1 MSAAFLLTS
10 LIWTGLL
17 ALGAEALTRGR
28 VNPRFAQS
36 VWRIAAFL
44 MVLPWLGLVI
54 SPILP
59 NVPAYL
65 PDFPDLVE
73 FGGAQNA
80 PAIATT
86 TPETPSRITPKLAD
100 ILFGTLI
107 LGWIIRACFAVTAHI
122 RLRALTRAAT
132 PTKNSH
138 FIIASVHWAAQLKLK
153 TPPQIARFNGHGS
166 PFVSGLLHQTIYL
179 PASLTDETHIKPVIA
194 HECTHIARGDLI
206 TRPLERMVADLIWFS
221 PFAWL
226 ARQRL
231 DYWREAVC
239 DAETVAL
246 TAEPIAYARALSF
259 VARNARPM
267 PNLPIAALI
276 PNKKKALPMRVSS
289 ILEPSTKT
297 SRKRLG
303 LGLAAL
309 LIAAPLALAQ
319 GLSESAVDSA
329 QTFSRPIINV
339 DGARITSEYGIRTH
353 PITKDTS
360 FHVGTDIAGLP
371 LGTPLAAPA
380 DGTVVHA
387 GIKLA
392 HDGTETGYG
401 NVVDLRLNASG
412 HVLRYAQ
419 LSEVKV
425 SKGDRVSAGNIVGL
439 LGSSGQ
445 STGPHLHLEYHRPH
459 PNPKNPE
466 FADEP
471 VPWNPQEVEGLVLF
485 PTE

>member
-28 VNPRFAQS
+28 VNPVFAQRT
-36 VWRIAAFL
+36 WRIAAFL

-54 SPILP
+54 SPFLP
-59 NVPAYL
+59 SVPAYL

-80 PAIATT
+80 PATLTT
-86 TPETPSRITPKLAD
+86 TPETQSRGMPKLAD
-100 ILFGTLI
+100 ILLGALI
-107 LGWIIRACFAVTAHI
+107 LGWIIRACFAFAAHI
-122 RLRALTRAAT
+122 RLRALTRATT

-138 FIIASVHWAAQLKLK
+138 FISASLHWAAQLKLK

-166 PFVSGLLHQTIYL
+166 PFVSGLLQQTIYL

-206 TRPLERMVADLIWFS
+206 TRPLERMVADMIWFS

-259 VARNARPM
+259 VARNARQM

-276 PNKKKALPMRVSS
+276 PNRRKTLPMRVSS

-297 SRKRLG
+297 SLKRLG
-303 LGLAAL
+303 LSLFAL
-309 LIAAPLALAQ
+309 LIAAPLALVQ
-319 GLSESAVDSA
+319 CTTTPIDKT
-329 QTFSRPIINV
+329 QTFSSPVMNIAS
-339 DGARITSEYGIRTH
+339 ARLTSPYGIRQDPFTERTAWH
-353 PITKDTS
+353 GGI
-360 FHVGTDIAGLP
+360 DIGIGADYAARPQML
-371 LGTPLAAPA
+371 APA
-380 DGTVVHA
+380 E
-387 GIKLA
+387 GIVLFADSKS
-392 HDGTETGYG
+392 GYG
-401 NVVDLRLNASG
+401 RMVDVQLLPSG
-412 HVLRYAQ
+412 HVVRFAHLRE
-419 LSEVKV
+419 LLVT
-425 SKGDRVSAGNIVGL
+425 KGDKLSAGDVVGIM
-439 LGSSGQ
+439 GSSGR
-445 STGPHLHLEYHRPH
+445 STGRHLHFEYIVDGKMRD
-459 PNPKNPE
+459 PE
-466 FADEP
+466 GI
-471 VPWNPQEVEGLVLF
+471 EGLALF